1 MPEGRSSRHLTLELG
16 AGGQRQ
22 IEPTGNLSLEEPR
35 HPGWRARPREGGTG
49 GVQSVWERARG
60 SPPPPGAWL
69 EGKSPMGVDWKMKMG
84 EVTGTVSPE
93 ERGTEGWQLPGGG
106 RGFQVGG

>member
-1 MPEGRSSRHLTLELG
+1 MEGPSQGGRHRRSPVSMG
-16 AGGQRQ
+16 AGKGK
-22 IEPTGNLSLEEPR
+22 
-35 HPGWRARPREGGTG
+35 
-49 GVQSVWERARG
+49 
-60 SPPPPGAWL
+60 PPGAWL